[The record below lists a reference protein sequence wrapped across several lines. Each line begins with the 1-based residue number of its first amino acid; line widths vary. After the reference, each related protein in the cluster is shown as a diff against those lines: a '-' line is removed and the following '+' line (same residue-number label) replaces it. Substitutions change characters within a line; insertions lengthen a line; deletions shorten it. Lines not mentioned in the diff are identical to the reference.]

1 MRKWGGGGALTEELA
16 ELRKKDLLQLCMLN
30 KIQKPSASHLQP
42 KSCKKDAHKSD
53 AITRELCL
61 LMSIQLCL
69 LKVFCLSFHVCL
81 SMANAKSHREK

>member
-1 MRKWGGGGALTEELA
+1 MRKWGRGRTEELA

-53 AITRELCL
+53 AITREFRKK
-61 LMSIQLCL
+61 SD
-69 LKVFCLSFHVCL
+69 CLSY
-81 SMANAKSHREK
+81 AGI